1 MIDIL
6 IKDGLI
12 YDGSLN
18 EPYISDIAV
27 SGDKIESI
35 GSFNIK
41 EAGVVIEAKGFAV
54 SPGFIDSHAHS
65 DFTLLADPRAEGKI
79 FQGITTEINGNCGM
93 SAAPMYNKA
102 LEKREDDLK
111 QLGIRERWNTL
122 EEYFAVLTRKNTAVN
137 TAIIAGHGNIRGS
150 VLGYDDRGPSS
161 SELLEMS
168 MLLKTAIKHGA
179 IGLSTGLIYPP
190 GVYSCTDEIIKLAEI
205 LKDRN
210 LIYTSHMRSESD
222 MLIEAVRE
230 VLRIGQEANVGVHIS
245 HIKTSGENNWY
256 KADAVIEMLHEARNK
271 GVMVTC
277 DRYPYI
283 ASGTDLDSILPSWA
297 YDGGNEE
304 EIKRLNS
311 VTERVRMKQEM
322 KISTDQWKKI
332 IISSV
337 VSEKNRWMEGSSI
350 YDICKRINAD
360 ETDFVFDLLIEE
372 KLRVGAIFLS
382 MNENN
387 LAKFLSL
394 PFCMI
399 GTDSSARSFDG
410 PTRTGKPHPRGFGS
424 FPKLL
429 GKYVRDEKLM
439 PLSAAV
445 NKSTMLPAMTFGLK
459 GRGIIKEGMFADIVI
474 FSPEKIKD
482 TATFEDPYRK
492 PEGIYYV
499 LVNGTPAVYEGKPT
513 GKRAG
518 KILKQ
523 SLGR

>member
-6 IKDGLI
+6 IKNGLV

-18 EPYISDIAV
+18 EPYISDIAL
-27 SGDKIESI
+27 SKDKIESI

-41 EAGVVIEAKGFAV
+41 DAGLVIEAKGLAV
-54 SPGFIDSHAHS
+54 CPGFIDSHAHS

-79 FQGITTEINGNCGM
+79 CQGITTEINGNCGM
-93 SAAPMYNKA
+93 SAAPLYDKA
-102 LEKREDDLK
+102 LEKREDDLN
-111 QLGIRERWNTL
+111 QLGIKERWNTIK
-122 EEYFAVLTRKNTAVN
+122 EYFTLLSKRGTAVN
-137 TAIIAGHGNIRGS
+137 TAILAGHGNIRGS
-150 VLGYDDRGPSS
+150 VLGYDDREPSS
-161 SELLEMS
+161 ADLVEMS
-168 MLLKTAIKHGA
+168 MLLRSAIEHGA

-190 GVYSCTDEIIKLAEI
+190 GVYSGTEEIIALAKL
-205 LKDRN
+205 LKDSN
-210 LIYTSHMRSESD
+210 LIYTSHMRSEGD
-222 MLIEAVRE
+222 MLIEAVGE
-230 VLRIGQEANVGVHIS
+230 VVRVGQEAGAKVHIS
-245 HIKTSGENNWY
+245 HIKTAGESNWH
-256 KADAVIEMLHEARNK
+256 KANEVMELLLEARSK
-271 GVMVTC
+271 GIMVTC

-304 EIKRLNS
+304 EIKRLQIGS
-311 VTERVRMKQEM
+311 ERVRMKQEM
-322 KISTDQWKKI
+322 KTSADQWKKI

-337 VSEKNRWMEGSSI
+337 ASEKNKWMEGKTIS
-350 YDICKRINAD
+350 DICKELKTV
-360 ETDFVFDLLIEE
+360 ETDFAFNLLIEE

-382 MNENN
+382 MNEKN
-387 LAKFLSL
+387 LVKFLSL

-439 PLSAAV
+439 PLSTAV

-459 GRGIIKEGMFADIVI
+459 GRGMIKEGMFADIVV

-482 TATFEDPYRK
+482 NATFEDPFQK
-492 PEGIYYV
+492 PEGISHV
-499 LVNGTPAVYEGKPT
+499 LVNGAPAVYEGKPT
-513 GKRAG
+513 GKLAG
-518 KILKQ
+518 RILP
-523 SLGR
+523 

>member
-6 IKDGLI
+6 IKNGLI

-18 EPYISDIAV
+18 EPFISDI
-27 SGDKIESI
+27 SISEGRIESI

-41 EAGVVIEAKGFAV
+41 NAGLVIEAKGLAV

-79 FQGITTEINGNCGM
+79 YQGITTEINGNCGM

-102 LEKREDDLK
+102 LEKREEDLK
-111 QLGIRERWNTL
+111 QLGINDRWNTL
-122 EEYFAVLTRKNTAVN
+122 QEYFTLLSRSGTAVN
-137 TAIIAGHGNIRGS
+137 TAMLVGHGNIRGS
-150 VLGYDDRGPSS
+150 VLGYDNREPSS
-161 SELLEMS
+161 SDLLEMS
-168 MLLKTAIKHGA
+168 MLLKTAIEDGA

-190 GVYSCTDEIIKLAEI
+190 GVYSGTEEIIALAEI
-205 LKDRN
+205 LKDRD
-210 LIYTSHMRSESD
+210 LIYTSHIRSEGD
-222 MLIEAVRE
+222 MLIEALRE
-230 VLRIGQEANVGVHIS
+230 VVRIGHEAGVKVHVS
-245 HIKTSGENNWY
+245 HIKTSGESSWY
-256 KADAVIEMLHEARNK
+256 KADEVMELLREAKNK
-271 GVMVTC
+271 GVMITC

-297 YDGGNEE
+297 YDGGNEK
-304 EIKRLNS
+304 EIKRLQDGS
-311 VTERVRMKQEM
+311 ERVKMKKGM
-322 KISTDQWKKI
+322 KSSSAQWEKI

-337 VSEKNRWMEGSSI
+337 ASEKNKWMEGRTIS
-350 YDICKRINAD
+350 YICKELKTD
-360 ETDFVFDLLIEE
+360 ETDFVFNLLIEE

-382 MNENN
+382 MNEKN
-387 LAKFLSL
+387 LAKFFSL

-424 FPKLL
+424 FPKLF
-429 GKYVRDEKLM
+429 GKYVRDENLM
-439 PLSAAV
+439 TLSTAV

-459 GRGIIKEGMFADIVI
+459 GRGTIKEGMFADIVV

-482 TATFEDPYRK
+482 TATFDDPYQK

-513 GKRAG
+513 GKLAG
-518 KILKQ
+518 RILT
-523 SLGR
+523 